1 MVALSRSERFVTQ
14 PAPLMPLS
22 KSSSLPILAAL
33 AGCLLLTGGCVYL
46 PKTTTIYDENC
57 KFLKHHMTLEVQQV
71 ATIAGCSNEACA
83 AALVVFGAVSA
94 ATAVVSGSVVV
105 AGNVVY
111 WLEKQGQCLNR
122 SKSDESS
129 RSEAAE

>member
-1 MVALSRSERFVTQ
+1 MLALSRSERFVTQ
-14 PAPLMPLS
+14 PAHLMPLN
-22 KSSSLPILAAL
+22 KSSSVPILAAL
-33 AGCLLLTGGCVYL
+33 ASCLLLPGGCVYL

-57 KFLKHHMTLEVQQV
+57 KIMKHHMTLEVHQA
-71 ATIAGCSNEACA
+71 ATIAGCSNEACV

-105 AGNVVY
+105 VGNVVY

-122 SKSDESS
+122 TGPDEHSS
-129 RSEAAE
+129 SEAVE